1 MTRQLAAAALA
12 VVLAGPMVLTTASR
26 SEAGAIVVRISASY
40 HHDYHRWDSREER
53 SYRAYLE
60 ERHAAYVRYA
70 RQRAAERRAYWRWRH
85 EHLR

>member
-1 MTRQLAAAALA
+1 MTRLLSAAALA
-12 VVLAGPMVLTTASR
+12 LTLAGPMVLASASP
-26 SEAGAIVVRISASY
+26 SEGAIVVRIYDSS

-53 SYRAYLE
+53 SYRAYLQ
-60 ERHAAYVRYA
+60 ERHVAYVRYA